1 MSDIVDERKVVE
13 VAEKGGRQP
22 STSTELK
29 AGAKLTRP
37 EFERRYSAHPNLKK
51 AELVDGIARMP
62 SREVLC

>member
-1 MSDIVDERKVVE
+1 MSDVVDDRKVAE
-13 VAEKGGRQP
+13 VAEKGGGMP

-51 AELVDGIARMP
+51 AELVDGIVRMP
-62 SREVLC
+62 SREALC